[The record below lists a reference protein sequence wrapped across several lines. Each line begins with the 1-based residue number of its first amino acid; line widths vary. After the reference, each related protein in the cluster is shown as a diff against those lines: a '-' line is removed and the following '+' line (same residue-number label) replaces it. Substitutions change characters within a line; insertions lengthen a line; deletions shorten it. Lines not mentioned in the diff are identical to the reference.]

1 MIRKVFYV
9 WFSLTGRINRAKYLY
24 YYSIPMISLV
34 AVMLIIVVSFGTF
47 GPGEE
52 PASVRYILS
61 MEDNGEER
69 VSVRYILSM
78 EDNFVATLVLS
89 LLFFIFLV
97 GATWGY
103 LATGVKRLHDMGFNG
118 WTLLVF
124 LVPILGFVVVFALA
138 FVRGDVGENRFG
150 PIEGA

>member
-61 MEDNGEER
+61 MEDN
-69 VSVRYILSM
+69 
-78 EDNFVATLVLS
+78 FVATLVLS

-103 LATGVKRLHDMGFNG
+103 LATGVKRLHDMGFSG
-118 WTLLVF
+118 WTLLVSF
-124 LVPILGFVVVFALA
+124 VPILGFVVVFALV
-138 FVRGDVGENRFG
+138 FIRGDVGENRFG
-150 PIEGA
+150 LSST